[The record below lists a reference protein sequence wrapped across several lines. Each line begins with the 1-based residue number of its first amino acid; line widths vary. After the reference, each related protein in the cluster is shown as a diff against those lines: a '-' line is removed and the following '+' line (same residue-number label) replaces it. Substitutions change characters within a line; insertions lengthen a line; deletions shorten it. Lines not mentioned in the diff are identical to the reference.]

1 MMTTQSSTIHPTAIV
16 EDGAKIGNSC
26 KIGPYCCIGSEV
38 TLDDNVT
45 LESHVVISGKTFI
58 GKGTKIWPFASVG
71 SNPQDLKYSGEKTTL
86 TIGENNLIRECVS
99 ISIGTTGGGGNTS
112 VGNNCLFMLGSH
124 VGHDCKLGNNIV
136 VANNSAIAGHV
147 VIEDNVNIGGLVGIH
162 QFCRI
167 GEGSM
172 IGAHAMVSKDVIPFS
187 MIVGMRPVLSG
198 VNLVG
203 LKRRGCKKENI
214 KILIQI
220 FSKIFDRKGS
230 QNFQERVEAI
240 CNGASHEISEVKKV
254 LEFMK
259 QESTR
264 SFVAPKS

>member
-1 MMTTQSSTIHPTAIV
+1 MTITSSNIHPTAIV
-16 EDGAKIGNSC
+16 EDGAKIGSSC
-26 KIGPYCCIGSEV
+26 TIGPYCCIGSEV
-38 TLDDNVT
+38 TLEDDVI
-45 LESHVVISGKTFI
+45 LKSHVVISGNTFI
-58 GKGTKIWPFASVG
+58 GKGTKIWPFSSVG
-71 SNPQDLKYSGEKTTL
+71 SDPQDLKYSGEKTTL
-86 TIGENNLIRECVS
+86 IVGQNNLIRECVS
-99 ISIGTTGGGGNTS
+99 ISTGTDGGGGITS
-112 VGNNCLFMLGSH
+112 IGNDCLFMLGSH

-136 VANNSAIAGHV
+136 IANNSAIAGHV
-147 VIEDNVNIGGLVGIH
+147 IIEDNVNIGGLVGVH

-203 LKRRGCKKENI
+203 LKRRGSKKENI
-214 KILIQI
+214 KKLVEV
-220 FSKIFDRKGS
+220 FSRLFDKKGE
-230 QNFQERVEAI
+230 QNFQERLEAMDKDDFRQIAEVE
-240 CNGASHEISEVKKV
+240 KV

>member
-1 MMTTQSSTIHPTAIV
+1 LAITSLNIHPTAIV
-16 EDGAKIGNSC
+16 ENGAKVSNSC

-38 TLDDNVT
+38 TLDDNVL

-58 GKGTKIWPFASVG
+58 GKGTKIWPFSSVG
-71 SNPQDLKYSGEKTTL
+71 SNPQDLKYTGEKTAL
-86 TIGENNLIRECVS
+86 TIGQNNMIRECVS
-99 ISIGTTGGGGNTS
+99 ISTGTDGGGGITS
-112 VGNNCLFMLGSH
+112 IGNNCLFMLGSH
-124 VGHDCKLGNNIV
+124 VGHDCKLGDNIV

-147 VIEDNVNIGGLVGIH
+147 IIEDNVNIGGLVGVH

-187 MIVGMRPVLSG
+187 MIVGLRPVLSG

-203 LKRRGCKKENI
+203 LKRRGSKKENI
-214 KILIQI
+214 KKLVEV
-220 FSKIFDRKGS
+220 FSKIFERKGD
-230 QNFQERVEAI
+230 QNFQERLDAMNKEDLLQVT
-240 CNGASHEISEVKKV
+240 EVQKV

-264 SFVAPKS
+264 SFVAPKG

>member
-1 MMTTQSSTIHPTAIV
+1 MTRTPLNIHPTAIV
-16 EDGAKIGNSC
+16 EDGAKISNSC
-26 KIGPYCCIGSEV
+26 RIGPYCCIGSGV
-38 TLDDNVT
+38 TLDDDVC
-45 LESHVVISGKTFI
+45 LESHVVISGKTFV
-58 GKGTKIWPFASVG
+58 GKGSKIWPFSSVG
-71 SNPQDLKYSGEKTTL
+71 SDPQDLKYSGEKTTL
-86 TIGENNLIRECVS
+86 IIGQNNLIRECVS
-99 ISIGTTGGGGNTS
+99 ISTGTDGGGGVTRIGS
-112 VGNNCLFMLGSH
+112 DCLFMLGSH
-124 VGHDCKLGNNIV
+124 IGHDCKLGDNIV
-136 VANNSAIAGHV
+136 IANNSAIAGHV
-147 VIEDNVNIGGLVGIH
+147 IIEDNVNIGGLVGVH

-214 KILIQI
+214 KKLAEV
-220 FSKIFDRKGS
+220 FSRLFNKKGE
-230 QNFQERVEAI
+230 QNFQERLEEINKDDLRQIVE
-240 CNGASHEISEVKKV
+240 VQKV

-264 SFVAPKS
+264 SFVAPKN

>member
-1 MMTTQSSTIHPTAIV
+1 MTTPSTKIHPTAILG
-16 EDGAKIGNSC
+16 DGAKIGNSC
-26 KIGPYCCIGSEV
+26 IIGPYCCIGSEV
-38 TLDDNVT
+38 TLDDDVV
-45 LESHVVISGKTFI
+45 LENHVVISGKTFV
-58 GKGTKIWPFASVG
+58 GKGTKIWSFASIG
-71 SNPQDLKYSGEKTTL
+71 SDPQDLKYSGEKTTL
-86 TIGENNLIRECVS
+86 TIGQNNLIRECVS
-99 ISIGTTGGGGNTS
+99 ISIGTNGGGGNTS
-112 VGNNCLFMLGSH
+112 IGNNCLFMLGSH

-136 VANNSAIAGHV
+136 IANSSAIAGHV
-147 VIEDNVNIGGLVGIH
+147 IIEDNVNIGGLVGVH

-187 MIVGMRPVLSG
+187 MIIGMRPVLSG

-214 KILIQI
+214 KKIIEV
-220 FSKIFDRKGS
+220 FSKIFDTKGRKT
-230 QNFQERVEAI
+230 FQERLEAMNRDEMHQI
-240 CNGASHEISEVKKV
+240 TEVKKII
-254 LEFMK
+254 EFMK